1 MHIMNVCTHVMC
13 IYIYILSENVDSFMS
28 VSIILVNVMVI
39 MIMIIIVINIVIVL
53 LIIIIIIPIQPSCAD
68 WTEETAAK
76 GRKTRLDSA
85 TCHMS
90 NNKVLSC

>member
-1 MHIMNVCTHVMC
+1 MCVQSCT
-13 IYIYILSENVDSFMS
+13 SS
-28 VSIILVNVMVI
+28 V
-39 MIMIIIVINIVIVL
+39 IVIVIVDVVVVIVL